1 MASSI
6 HIGQR
11 GLQIYR
17 TISLSAEKLLLP
29 NVVSMTWVILQAGA
43 TSGAQ
48 EYLYSLCGMVVRI
61 K

>member
-48 EYLYSLCGMVVRI
+48 EYL
-61 K
+61 